1 MMEVYQSWW
10 EKKREGLCDL
20 DTWTMKVCGRSD
32 DGEEKHRNGKEEGSS
47 RVRGIAA
54 G

>member
-32 DGEEKHRNGKEEGSS
+32 DGEEKIRG
-47 RVRGIAA
+47 VRERKRKRRR
-54 G
+54 